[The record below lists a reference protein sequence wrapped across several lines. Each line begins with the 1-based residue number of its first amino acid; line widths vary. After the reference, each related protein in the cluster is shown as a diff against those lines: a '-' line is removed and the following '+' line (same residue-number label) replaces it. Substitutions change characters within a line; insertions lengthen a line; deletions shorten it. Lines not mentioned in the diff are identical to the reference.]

1 MAIRSPFDR
10 IPVFRQA
17 AMARVETGSHV
28 TLHYRL
34 AVVTDGDERE
44 VVSTLTS
51 RPATLQIGTGQ
62 LAPAI
67 EQRLVGLD
75 EGVQARFEL
84 PAGEAYGQRHP
95 DLVQTLARA
104 TFDAHADPQTE
115 YVPGDIV
122 EFNSAE
128 GMRVSGVLKSVG
140 EAQVVVDFNH
150 PLAGL
155 PLRFT
160 AQIIGV
166 L

>member
-1 MAIRSPFDR
+1 
-10 IPVFRQA
+10 
-17 AMARVETGSHV
+17 MARVETGSHV

-34 AVVTDGDERE
+34 AVVTDGEERE

-51 RPATLQIGTGQ
+51 RPATLQIGSGQ

-67 EQRLVGLD
+67 EERLVGLD
-75 EGVQARFEL
+75 EGAQAQFEL
-84 PAGEAYGQRHP
+84 SAGDAYGQRHP

-115 YVPGDIV
+115 YVAGDIV
-122 EFNSAE
+122 EFNSDE

-140 EAQVVVDFNH
+140 QSQVVVDFNH

-155 PLRFT
+155 PLRFS

>member
-1 MAIRSPFDR
+1 
-10 IPVFRQA
+10 
-17 AMARVETGSHV
+17 MARVETGSHV

-34 AVVTDGDERE
+34 AVVTDGEERE

-51 RPATLQIGTGQ
+51 RPATLQIGSGQ
-62 LAPAI
+62 LAPAV

-75 EGVQARFEL
+75 EGAQAQFEL

-95 DLVQTLARA
+95 DLVQTLARS

-115 YVPGDIV
+115 YLAGDIV
-122 EFNSAE
+122 EFSSEE

-140 EAQVVVDFNH
+140 QSQVVVDFNH

-155 PLRFT
+155 PLRFR

>member
-1 MAIRSPFDR
+1 
-10 IPVFRQA
+10 
-17 AMARVETGSHV
+17 MARVETGSHV

-34 AVVTDGDERE
+34 AVVTAGEERE
-44 VVSTLTS
+44 VVSTLGS
-51 RPATLQIGTGQ
+51 RPATLQIGGGQ

-67 EQRLVGLD
+67 EAQLVGLD
-75 EGVQARFEL
+75 EGAQAQFEL

-104 TFDAHADPQTE
+104 TFDANADPDTE
-115 YVPGDIV
+115 YVAGDIV

-128 GMRVSGVLKSVG
+128 GMRVSGVLKSLG
-140 EAQVVVDFNH
+140 ESQVVVDFNH

-155 PLRFT
+155 PLRF
-160 AQIIGV
+160 AVRVIGV

>member
-1 MAIRSPFDR
+1 
-10 IPVFRQA
+10 
-17 AMARVETGSHV
+17 MARVETGSHV

-34 AVVTDGDERE
+34 AVVTAGEERE
-44 VVSTLTS
+44 VVSTLGS
-51 RPATLQIGTGQ
+51 RPATLQIGGGQ

-67 EQRLVGLD
+67 EAQLVGLD
-75 EGVQARFEL
+75 EGAQAQFEL

-104 TFDAHADPQTE
+104 TFDANADPDTE
-115 YVPGDIV
+115 YVAGDIV

-128 GMRVSGVLKSVG
+128 GMRVSGVLKSLG
-140 EAQVVVDFNH
+140 ESQVVVDFNH

-155 PLRFT
+155 PLRFS

>member
-1 MAIRSPFDR
+1 
-10 IPVFRQA
+10 
-17 AMARVETGSHV
+17 MARVETGSHV

-34 AVVTDGDERE
+34 AVVTDGEERE

-51 RPATLQIGTGQ
+51 RPATLQIGSGQ

-67 EQRLVGLD
+67 EARLVGLD
-75 EGVQARFEL
+75 EGAQAQFEL
-84 PAGEAYGQRHP
+84 SAGDAYGQRHP
-95 DLVQTLARA
+95 DLVQTRARA

-115 YVPGDIV
+115 YVAGDIV
-122 EFNSAE
+122 EFNSDE
-128 GMRVSGVLKSVG
+128 GMRVSGVLKSLDQS
-140 EAQVVVDFNH
+140 QVVVDFNH

-155 PLRFT
+155 PLRFS

>member
-1 MAIRSPFDR
+1 
-10 IPVFRQA
+10 
-17 AMARVETGSHV
+17 MARVETGSHV

-34 AVVTDGDERE
+34 AVVTAGEERE
-44 VVSTLTS
+44 VVSTLGS
-51 RPATLQIGTGQ
+51 RPATLQIGGGQ

-67 EQRLVGLD
+67 EAQLVGLD
-75 EGVQARFEL
+75 EGAQAQFEL

-104 TFDAHADPQTE
+104 TFDANADPDTE
-115 YVPGDIV
+115 YVAGDIV

-128 GMRVSGVLKSVG
+128 GMRVSGVLKSLG
-140 EAQVVVDFNH
+140 ESQVVVDFNH

-155 PLRFT
+155 PLRFS
-160 AQIIGV
+160 AHIIGV

>member
-1 MAIRSPFDR
+1 
-10 IPVFRQA
+10 
-17 AMARVETGSHV
+17 MARVESGSHV

-34 AVVTDGDERE
+34 AVVTAGEERE

-51 RPATLQIGTGQ
+51 RPATLRIGGGQ

-75 EGVQARFEL
+75 EGAHAQFEL
-84 PAGEAYGQRHP
+84 PPGEAYGQRHP

-104 TFDAHADPQTE
+104 TFDANADPDTE
-115 YVPGDIV
+115 YVAGDIV
-122 EFNSAE
+122 EFNSND
-128 GMRVSGVLKSVG
+128 GMRVSGVLKSLG
-140 EAQVVVDFNH
+140 ESQVVVDFNH

-155 PLRFT
+155 PLRFS

>member
-1 MAIRSPFDR
+1 
-10 IPVFRQA
+10 
-17 AMARVETGSHV
+17 MARVETGSHV

-34 AVVTDGDERE
+34 AVVTDGEERE

-51 RPATLQIGTGQ
+51 RPATLQIGSGQ

-67 EQRLVGLD
+67 EARLVGLD
-75 EGVQARFEL
+75 EGAQAQFEL
-84 PAGEAYGQRHP
+84 SAGDAYGQRHP

-115 YVPGDIV
+115 YVAGDIV
-122 EFNSAE
+122 EFNSDE
-128 GMRVSGVLKSVG
+128 GMRVSGVLKSLDQS
-140 EAQVVVDFNH
+140 QVVVDFNH

-155 PLRFT
+155 PLRFS

>member
-1 MAIRSPFDR
+1 
-10 IPVFRQA
+10 
-17 AMARVETGSHV
+17 MARVDTGSHV

-34 AVVTDGDERE
+34 AVVTAGEERE
-44 VVSTLTS
+44 VVSTLGS
-51 RPATLQIGTGQ
+51 RPATLQIGGGQ

-67 EQRLVGLD
+67 EAQLVGLD
-75 EGVQARFEL
+75 EGAQAQFEL
-84 PAGEAYGQRHP
+84 PAGQAYGQRHP

-104 TFDAHADPQTE
+104 TFDANADPDTE
-115 YVPGDIV
+115 YVAGDIV

-128 GMRVSGVLKSVG
+128 GMRVSGVLKSLG
-140 EAQVVVDFNH
+140 ESQVVVDFNH

-155 PLRFT
+155 PLRFS

>member
-1 MAIRSPFDR
+1 
-10 IPVFRQA
+10 
-17 AMARVETGSHV
+17 MARVETGSHV

-51 RPATLQIGTGQ
+51 RPATLQIGSGQ

-67 EQRLVGLD
+67 EERLVGLD
-75 EGVQARFEL
+75 EGAQAGFEL

-115 YVPGDIV
+115 YVPGDVV
-122 EFNSAE
+122 EFNSTD
-128 GMRVSGVLKSVG
+128 GMRVSGVLKSVD
-140 EAQVVVDFNH
+140 ESQVVVDFNH

-155 PLRFT
+155 PLRFS

>member
-1 MAIRSPFDR
+1 
-10 IPVFRQA
+10 
-17 AMARVETGSHV
+17 MARVETGSHV

-34 AVVTDGDERE
+34 AVVTDGEERE

-51 RPATLQIGTGQ
+51 RPATLQIGSGQ

-67 EQRLVGLD
+67 EAWLVGLD
-75 EGVQARFEL
+75 EGAQAQFEL
-84 PAGEAYGQRHP
+84 SAGDAYGQRHP

-115 YVPGDIV
+115 YVAGDIV
-122 EFNSAE
+122 EFNSDE
-128 GMRVSGVLKSVG
+128 GMRVSGVLKSLDQS
-140 EAQVVVDFNH
+140 QVVVDFNH

-155 PLRFT
+155 PLRFS

>member
-1 MAIRSPFDR
+1 
-10 IPVFRQA
+10 
-17 AMARVETGSHV
+17 MARVETGSHV

-34 AVVTDGDERE
+34 AVVTDGEERE

-51 RPATLQIGTGQ
+51 RPATLQIGSGQ

-67 EQRLVGLD
+67 EARLVGLD
-75 EGVQARFEL
+75 EGAQAQFEL
-84 PAGEAYGQRHP
+84 SAGDAYGQRHP

-115 YVPGDIV
+115 YVAGDVV
-122 EFNSAE
+122 EFNSDE
-128 GMRVSGVLKSVG
+128 GMRVSGVLKSLDQS
-140 EAQVVVDFNH
+140 QVVVDFNH

-155 PLRFT
+155 PLRFS